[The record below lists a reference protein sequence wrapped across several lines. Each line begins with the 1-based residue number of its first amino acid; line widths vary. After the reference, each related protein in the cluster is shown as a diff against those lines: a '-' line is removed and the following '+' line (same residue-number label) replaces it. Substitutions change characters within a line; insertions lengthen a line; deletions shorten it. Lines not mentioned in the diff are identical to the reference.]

1 MAQQA
6 DVQAILAALQG
17 IPQLCHGAYCPPAD
31 SNIITTASQS
41 NAGSTMQQQHQHQQ
55 PLQPPPG
62 MPQQYQQMPP
72 QGYGLPQPS
81 ASGSVDLSAIRPV
94 STGNVNFQDAL
105 SKARNIAADR
115 GIPYDPRQANNGD
128 SYYVAT
134 NHSSRLT
141 ISPGPPRQDPRLAGR
156 PPQQQ
161 AYRPERSRTPPRRD
175 DFRNNNPYRDER
187 RDDAR
192 RSNGYNRERSRS
204 PPRGG
209 QRGGTF
215 SPHQRDRA
223 PYQGGGG
230 GGGQRDDDNQETIM
244 VESSLVG
251 LVIGRQGENLRRI
264 EADSGT
270 RIQFIT
276 GPTES
281 GPQRQCR
288 ITGPPRARI
297 DAKKEVYRIIDENG
311 GSAPKDFGGSTA
323 VARGGSSNGGSQA
336 GARGARDASNQPQ
349 LREGENSIQIM
360 VPDRTVG
367 LIIGRGGETIRDL
380 QERSGCHINI
390 VGENKSI
397 NGLRPVNLIGNQQA
411 ASKAKEL
418 ILEIVESDTRSQETG
433 GADAVAAPTGRAPQ
447 PDRRQQQ
454 QHDNMDGKVTE
465 TVQVPSDS
473 VGMIIGKGGETIK
486 QMQADTGCKINVQ
499 QASGRDVERPID
511 LVGSAQAIEA
521 AKQAI
526 WEKVDQVVSFAA
538 HSRSATG
545 LLTPVQKDKN
555 NGGGGGRG
563 GDRNDRHDRNDQY
576 GGGAQ
581 YSQQQGQQSWGQ
593 QSAQGMPPQ
602 AAAPAAQAGEDPYAQ
617 YGGYQNYVMLWMAA
631 AQQGLGGQGQ
641 APGGPPG
648 A

>member
-1 MAQQA
+1 MAQQP

-17 IPQLCHGAYCPPAD
+17 TSHVHHGAYALPAG
-31 SNIITTASQS
+31 SNMFTSASQN
-41 NAGSTMQQQHQHQQ
+41 NAGTPTQQQYQ
-55 PLQPPPG
+55 QPPPG
-62 MPQQYQQMPP
+62 MPQQYQPQPP
-72 QGYGLPQPS
+72 QGYGLPQPT

-105 SKARNIAADR
+105 SKARNFAADK
-115 GIPYDPRQANNGD
+115 GISYDPRQANNGI
-128 SYYVAT
+128 SNYAT
-134 NHSSRLT
+134 PNRISDLT
-141 ISPGPPRQDPRLAGR
+141 INSGPPRQDPRLAGR

-187 RDDAR
+187 RDDSR
-192 RSNGYNRERSRS
+192 RNNGYNRERSRS

-209 QRGGTF
+209 SRGGTF
-215 SPHQRDRA
+215 SPHQQRDRA
-223 PYQGGGG
+223 PYQGGG

-288 ITGPPRARI
+288 ITGPLRARM

-311 GSAPKDFGGSTA
+311 GNAPKDFGPPVGG
-323 VARGGSSNGGSQA
+323 RGGSSNGGSQA
-336 GARGARDASNQPQ
+336 GARGVRSSSNQPQ

-418 ILEIVESDTRSQETG
+418 ILEIVESDTRSQEAG
-433 GADAVAAPTGRAPQ
+433 GAAAAAAPAGRPQ
-447 PDRRQQQ
+447 QQDRRQ
-454 QHDNMDGKVTE
+454 QHDNMEGKITE
-465 TVQVPSDS
+465 TLMVPSDS

-486 QMQADTGCKINVQ
+486 SMQAETGCKINVQ

-526 WEKVDQVVSFAA
+526 WEKVDQVVSFP
-538 HSRSATG
+538 SRSSANKFS
-545 LLTPVQKDKN
+545 LIQAQKDKN
-555 NGGGGGRG
+555 NGGRG
-563 GDRNDRHDRNDQY
+563 GNRDDRHDRNDQY
-576 GGGAQ
+576 GGGGQ
-581 YSQQQGQQSWGQ
+581 YSQQQSQPWGQ
-593 QSAQGMPPQ
+593 QPAQGMPPQ
-602 AAAPAAQAGEDPYAQ
+602 AGAPAAQAGGEDPYAQ

-631 AQQGLGGQGQ
+631 AQQQGLGGQGQ